1 MNRFLVHAIA
11 AIGLLTLA
19 QTALAASVAVD
30 KSTLQTLV
38 ALKPGEEKRIA
49 QFPVGGAQIAGVR
62 LKVVRI
68 YADDAR
74 IIVAADKGNQEL
86 PRSTRVFL
94 RGISDDGGSVVAISL
109 ERDGRFAEGTGN
121 SASGPFALR
130 AEPDATG
137 AITLTASSLQSTL
150 PPGFKFDFKCGD
162 ESLALTS
169 ADTGTVA
176 DQLHAAVAEK
186 PAALASAA
194 SALRY
199 ATVAIDTDSLFMSR
213 MFGNN
218 TTSATNYIASLFN
231 SMNTMYQND
240 LQVQLLQGTTILR
253 TNPATDPYA
262 DFNQS
267 TSADQTKLDELANFW
282 NSNETAVPRAF
293 TALLS
298 GATAS
303 TQNSCSASGYASIDA
318 YCDGRAYSVNQL
330 CTSISIDPNGTKL
343 NSRILGHEIGHNFGA
358 FHTHCTDVSTG
369 DAPTSSNTID
379 KCYNGEGGCYAGATT
394 CPADGHGTIMS
405 YCNFGV
411 CGNNV
416 QVNMQFHPTQ
426 VSKLETLITTH
437 TPSCLKTSIDEI
449 FSDNFGP

>member
-1 MNRFLVHAIA
+1 MNRFLARLVFAV
-11 AIGLLTLA
+11 GLLSLA
-19 QTALAASVAVD
+19 QATLAASVAVD
-30 KSTLQTLV
+30 KSTLQNLV
-38 ALKPGEEKRIA
+38 ALKPGQEQRIA
-49 QFPVGGAQIAGVR
+49 QFPVGGAEIAGVR
-62 LKVVRI
+62 LKPVRI

-74 IIVAADKGNQEL
+74 IVAMTAKGKQEL

-94 RGISDDGGSVVAISL
+94 RGVSDDGRSVVAISL

-121 SASGPFALR
+121 SAGGPFVLR
-130 AEPDATG
+130 AQADTAG
-137 AITLTASSLQSTL
+137 AITLTASPLQSTL
-150 PPGFKFDFKCGD
+150 PPGFKFDFKCSD

-169 ADTGTVA
+169 ADTSTVA
-176 DQLHAAVAEK
+176 NQLHAAVSDK
-186 PAALASAA
+186 PAALAATA
-194 SALRY
+194 ALRY

-231 SMNTMYQND
+231 SMNTMYQNN
-240 LQVQLLQGTTILR
+240 LQVELLQGMTILR

-267 TSADQTKLDELANFW
+267 TGADSTKLNELANYW
-282 NSNETAVPRAF
+282 NTKETAVPRAF

-303 TQNSCSASGYASIDA
+303 TQNSCSASGYASINA
-318 YCDGRAYSVNQL
+318 YCDSRAYSVNQL

-358 FHTHCTDVSTG
+358 FHTHCTNVSTAA
-369 DAPTSSNTID
+369 APVSTNTID
-379 KCYNGEGGCYAGATT
+379 QCYNGEGGCYAGATA

-411 CGNNV
+411 CGSV

-426 VSKLETLITTH
+426 ITKLESLITTH
-437 TPSCLKTSIDEI
+437 TPSCVKTSIDEI
-449 FSDNFGP
+449 FADDFEP